1 MSGGIKGAEG
11 RGMGCAQGTDV
22 WVRGPASRQGR
33 YKRSALHWASAKGLA
48 GTVAQLLALGADATL
63 TDKEGKTAV
72 EHAGNLSVSFV
83 DTEGDKSTI
92 RLDTATRQLSWHV
105 RGQCYLERIR
115 ILQFDPATAAVIAPE
130 HPQLIARLVE
140 PAAGPERDLLIRN
153 IAIMATSASGVQLR
167 GFSKASK
174 PVKDTAAHI
183 APPSSSNPVPVFL
196 KELDGTQHTVNIHLS
211 DSVAALKAEICK
223 LKSWGADAIRLLYK
237 GKQLAP
243 ESASL
248 SSFHVQRHSVIYI
261 IFTLHITPPQEEEE
275 EEEECCICYG
285 ATISRKDAAELPS
298 DTCKHAKR
306 SVCDDC
312 LARHVQAEVSEK
324 GLANRKVCCPQEGCK
339 AIMAH
344 HNVQR
349 WAIASVFETYDT
361 LLLRAHLQSL
371 EDFRWCAWPGCGSGQ
386 IHPAM
391 DQNPIIKCI
400 KCKRKTCFTHRCQW
414 HEGRTC
420 RQYDQDAAECEEVAL
435 LQALEGGGN
444 LRKCPKCG

>member
-1 MSGGIKGAEG
+1 M
-11 RGMGCAQGTDV
+11 
-22 WVRGPASRQGR
+22 
-33 YKRSALHWASAKGLA
+33 H
-48 GTVAQLLALGADATL
+48 
-63 TDKEGKTAV
+63 
-72 EHAGNLSVSFV
+72 
-83 DTEGDKSTI
+83 
-92 RLDTATRQLSWHV
+92 
-105 RGQCYLERIR
+105 
-115 ILQFDPATAAVIAPE
+115 
-130 HPQLIARLVE
+130 
-140 PAAGPERDLLIRN
+140 
-153 IAIMATSASGVQLR
+153 
-167 GFSKASK
+167 FSKGQVYTIKDMKCEDGKWVASSTRWENLWFPLDSTDAVLPTASK

-183 APPSSSNPVPVFL
+183 APPPSSKPVPVFL

-223 LKSWGADAIRLLYK
+223 LKSWGADYKIRLLYE
-237 GKQLAP
+237 GKHLAP
-243 ESASL
+243 DSASL
-248 SSFHVQRHSVIYI
+248 SSFHVQRHSVIFI
-261 IFTLHITPPQEEEE
+261 IVSANITPPQEEEE

-285 ATISRKDAAELPS
+285 ATISREDAAELPT

-306 SVCDDC
+306 SVCDNC

-444 LRKCPKCG
+444 LRKCPKCGQGIEKNKGCDHMTCRKPMGCGHEFCWRCLAPYDGDDGIRKVGNKAHKESCTYYM